1 MPTGKGRLGYPKGVP
16 SVKVGHS
23 AKEREWWGNSEWGP
37 ARRALLEHCVHKGL
51 QRGDI
56 KAFAEEW
63 DFERATVSHWANH
76 PTFLREWD
84 HQMRKRYGSPE
95 ILAAQLE
102 ALNGIVHDRD
112 AKDSDKIQA
121 VDKYWKLLGKH
132 QPAEEKLSRAMGE
145 LEPGDLSS
153 LSNEDLVQAARE
165 LKKRTGPDG
174 AAPNVD

>member
-1 MPTGKGRLGYPKGVP
+1 MKGERGWPKGKP
-16 SVKVGHS
+16 LVKIGHS
-23 AKEREWWGNSEWGP
+23 EKERQWWDTKPEK
-37 ARRALLEHCVHKGL
+37 RMLLEHCVHNGL
-51 QRGDI
+51 EHGDLKRLADEWGQRRD
-56 KAFAEEW
+56 
-63 DFERATVSHWANH
+63 TLSHWVND

-102 ALNGIVHDRD
+102 ALDGIVHNED
-112 AKDSDKIQA
+112 AKNSDKIQA

-132 QPAEEKLSRAMGE
+132 QPAQEKLDRAMGE

-165 LKKRTGPDG
+165 LKKRTGPSGSAPDV
-174 AAPNVD
+174 AAD